1 MKILVLGNGAREHSL
16 CYAISRSP
24 LATSL
29 FCVPGNYGISLL
41 AECKDLDLDD
51 FNSIHSYC
59 VEKSIDLIVVGPE
72 VPLVAGIVDY
82 FVSKN
87 IKIWIVTNG
96 LLLDTKKVY
105 FLSQYPVILSL
116 SLDGL

>member
-24 LATSL
+24 LTTSL
-29 FCVPGNYGISLL
+29 FCVPGNYGISQL

-82 FVSKN
+82 FC
-87 IKIWIVTNG
+87 
-96 LLLDTKKVY
+96 LLYT
-105 FLSQYPVILSL
+105 SPSPR
-116 SLDGL
+116 DGTSSRMPSSA

>member
-24 LATSL
+24 LTTSL

-87 IKIWIVTNG
+87 IKI
-96 LLLDTKKVY
+96 
-105 FLSQYPVILSL
+105 LSL
-116 SLDGL
+116 IHI